1 MELLCF
7 NGYQGT
13 VETSIADGILH
24 GKILFIMDLVTFE
37 AETLPQL
44 RLEFEA
50 AVLDYLATC
59 AAVGKRPEKP
69 FSGQFNVR
77 VSEELHKRAL
87 LKALGDNTSLNA
99 VVVAALQAHLAQD
112 QRPSMTRHL
121 VTVPP
126 GLQRIA

>member
-1 MELLCF
+1 MELLSF

-24 GKILFIMDLVTFE
+24 GKILFITDLVTFE
-37 AETLPQL
+37 AETLAQL
-44 RLEFEA
+44 KLEFEA

-59 AAVGKRPEKP
+59 AALDKRPEKP
-69 FSGQFNVR
+69 CSGQFNVR

-99 VVVAALQAHLAQD
+99 VIVAALQSYLGQYQA
-112 QRPSMTRHL
+112 PKKVRHL
-121 VTVPP
+121 VTVP
-126 GLQRIA
+126 QEVQKTA